1 MVCSRHTLP
10 LGNMG
15 GPGMEPARKA
25 SWRGW
30 ALKQSVGHPLGATCF
45 ICIIS
50 FHNYITWEIYDCPH
64 FSDEETLPERFADL
78 PSVTQLSG
86 GE

>member
-15 GPGMEPARKA
+15 GPVLEPARKA

-50 FHNYITWEIYDCPH
+50 FQFHNYITWEI
-64 FSDEETLPERFADL
+64 L
-78 PSVTQLSG
+78 
-86 GE
+86 